1 MKNLFTLIFVGFLL
15 LTAPGSAQV
24 VYVGGQTAQ
33 QLLQTFISPTSGTVS
48 NPTITFTDPGQYG
61 IFTDAA
67 GVTGMNGGIVLSSG
81 LCQDLSQTGSSTNLS
96 DQLGG
101 PGDDDVLAIGQLVN
115 PSVTSSNDA
124 VVFEFD
130 FTPFNDTIK
139 FNYVFGSDEYD
150 TYVGTQFTDAFGFFI
165 SGGTEYLTPTNIAII
180 PGSVPPTPVAINT
193 INSGSFNSF
202 YIDNDPFDDG
212 LTNGPYPISI
222 NGYTVLL
229 EAMAVVTPCQTYRL
243 KLAIADMVDES
254 FNSYVFLKA
263 NSFSS
268 SGTFL
273 LSSVS
278 NGTSNGDT
286 LLYEG
291 CENGLINVTRINN
304 LSDTVIVPITVTGS
318 ATEGTDFGAVIDT
331 LIFYPGDTTLQI
343 PLNILT
349 DAISENNESVTIGI
363 ADPTLLN
370 CQGNPVTVSIT
381 FYISDITPMVLDIT
395 PDSIGSD
402 GCNPVTLTANISG
415 GTGNYSYA
423 WSGGL
428 PNQAVVSA
436 DPPTSTTYYLTVTDA
451 CPLIQPINDSA
462 IVTLVVNNI
471 VANLTA
477 SALTVTACDPVV
489 LTASA
494 QNGVIPYTYTW
505 SNGLSPNTTN
515 TVNPTQTTT
524 YTVVVTDICNSV
536 PDTVTITINVTPPPP
551 VIATATASQTLVSG
565 CAEVSLTASATG
577 GTNNYTYFWDNN
589 LGTSA
594 NVTTGI
600 DETTTYT
607 VIISDQCGAIADT
620 ASITVEYQPDT
631 ISVTTTPGDTTV
643 YCGTPIF
650 LQAFATSTG
659 ASDYFEYNWSTGD
672 TVNIIT
678 VVPQTDTT
686 FTVIVTDSCG
696 SIAGVKT
703 ITISIECDIVSPD
716 VFTPNGDG
724 FNDFLVFANLLAYSN
739 NSLVIYNRWGTKI
752 YESADYKNNWDG
764 ENHTPGVYFYILE
777 IPEKNQKLNG
787 TITILK

>member
-1 MKNLFTLIFVGFLL
+1 MKHLFTLTFTGIFLFTITLK
-15 LTAPGSAQV
+15 AQV

-48 NPTITFTDPGQYG
+48 NPTITFADPGQYG

-81 LCQDLSQTGSSTNLS
+81 LCPDLSQTGSSTNLS

-101 PGDDDVLAIGQLVN
+101 PGDADVLAIGQLVN

-130 FTPFNDTIK
+130 FTPFNDTIT
-139 FNYVFGSDEYD
+139 FNYAFGSDEYD

-165 SGGTEYLTPTNIAII
+165 SGGTEYPTPTNIAII
-180 PGSVPPTPVAINT
+180 PGSNPPLPVAINT
-193 INSGSFNSF
+193 INSGSFSNL

-212 LTNGPYPISI
+212 LTNGPYAISV

-268 SGTFL
+268 SGSFL
-273 LSSVS
+273 LSAGS
-278 NGTSNGDT
+278 NSSGNGDT

-291 CENGLINVTRINN
+291 CENGLVNVTRINN
-304 LSDTVIVPITVTGS
+304 LTDTVIVPITVTGT
-318 ATEGTDFGAVIDT
+318 ATEGADFTAITDT

-343 PLNILT
+343 PLNILS
-349 DAISENNESVTIGI
+349 DAISENIESVTIGI
-363 ADPTLLN
+363 VDPTLLN
-370 CQGNPVTVSIT
+370 CQGSPVTVSIT
-381 FYISDITPMVLDIT
+381 FFISDITPLTLDIT
-395 PDSIGSD
+395 PDSVGSD
-402 GCNPVTLTANISG
+402 GCNPVILTANVTG
-415 GTGNYSYA
+415 GTGNYTYT
-423 WSGGL
+423 WTGGL
-428 PNQAVVSA
+428 PNQPVVSA
-436 DPPTSTTYYLTVTDA
+436 DPPASTTYQLTVTDA
-451 CPLIQPINDSA
+451 CPLIQPITDSA
-462 IVTLVVNNI
+462 TITLVVNTI
-471 VANLTA
+471 TANLTA
-477 SALTVTACDPVV
+477 SALSVTACDTVV

-494 QNGVIPYTYTW
+494 QNGVTPYTYTW
-505 SNGLSPNTTN
+505 GNGLPTGPTN

-536 PDTVTITINVTPPPP
+536 PDTVSITINVAPPPP
-551 VIATATASQTLVSG
+551 IVATATASQILVSG
-565 CAEVSLTASATG
+565 CADVTLLATATG
-577 GTNNYTYFWDNN
+577 GAGNYNYQWDQN
-589 LGTSA
+589 LGNNATVNTA
-594 NVTTGI
+594 INT
-600 DETTTYT
+600 TTTYT
-607 VIISDQCGAIADT
+607 VVISDQCGSQPGT
-620 ASITVEYQPDT
+620 ASITVTYQPDT
-631 ISVTTTPGDTTV
+631 ITANITPGDTTV

-650 LQAFATSTG
+650 LTASAISSG
-659 ASDYFEYNWSTGD
+659 ANNFFEYNWSTGD
-672 TVNIIT
+672 TTEIIT
-678 VVPQTDTT
+678 VTPQTDTT
-686 FTVIVTDSCG
+686 FTVTVTDSCG
-696 SIAGVKT
+696 GIAGVKT
-703 ITISIECDIVSPD
+703 INISIECDVVAPD

-724 FNDFLVFANLLAYSN
+724 FNDFLVFANLLAYDN
-739 NSLVIYNRWGTKI
+739 NSLVIYNRWGIKV
-752 YESADYKNNWDG
+752 YQSADYKNNWDG